1 MEVNFLFP
9 AWGIPLGLTAAFFTA
24 FIVWAVY
31 LGDTRNYLLGAMKL
45 AFGWPIPLILS
56 LIAWVV
62 YGVLT

>member
-9 AWGIPLGLTAAFFTA
+9 AWGIPLALTVAFFAAFIAWT
-24 FIVWAVY
+24 VY
-31 LGDTRNYLLGAMKL
+31 LGDRNNILMAAMKL
-45 AFGWPIPLILS
+45 ALGWPVPLILS